1 MLKQGIGKQSNS
13 LISDVKDLWRKI
25 SKHRQLQLV
34 ALVTLM
40 FFTSLSEAF
49 SIGAVFPFLAALS
62 APDKLMN
69 QEQLTSIWRWLD
81 ITNSHQLLLVL
92 TIIFCVLTVLC
103 GLLRLILLG
112 YQARFSHAIGA
123 DMSEEI
129 YRRTLYQPYLVH
141 IDRNSSEVIA
151 GIFNKTNTVTYNII
165 IPTLTI
171 ISSSFFTIAILALIF
186 WTRPMIAV
194 VAFSTMS
201 ILYLGVIYFT
211 KQQLQKDGNLSN
223 INQALI
229 LKSLQE
235 GLGGIRDILINGAQ
249 EMYIKIYR
257 SVDRPMRR
265 AQANLQIMGASP
277 RYILEAVGAV
287 LIAIMAYFMA
297 SEDGGVYEAIPVL
310 GMFAL
315 AAQRLLP
322 MLQQSYQAWSSM
334 KGAHAAL
341 RDVIILLDQPIFDSL
356 EISPLSKIS
365 FVDSIAFNSVS
376 FRYQDHLDWA
386 LKDISFSIKKGDYL
400 GLMGKT
406 GSGKSTLADMLMGL
420 LHPAGGGM
428 LVDGLKITPENC
440 RSWQKHVAHVPQFI
454 YLADASIAENIA
466 FGVSRDQI
474 NFQKVKL
481 AAQNAQ
487 LSEVIN
493 SWPDSYNTIVGE
505 RGVRLSGGQR
515 QRIGIARALYK
526 EANVIILDEATSA
539 LDAHTEKLVM
549 DSIKK
554 ISVKITL
561 IIIAHRLSTL
571 EGCDRIIELR
581 NSAIIRS
588 GSYREMVLQNPFRS

>member
-1 MLKQGIGKQSNS
+1 MLKQGICKQSNS
-13 LISDVKDLWRKI
+13 LISDVRDLWRKI
-25 SKHRQLQLV
+25 SKHRQFQLI
-34 ALVTLM
+34 ALIVLM
-40 FFTSLSEAF
+40 LFTSLAEAF

-69 QEQLTSIWRWLD
+69 QEQLIPIWRWLG
-81 ITNSHQLLLVL
+81 ITDSHQLLLIL
-92 TIIFCVLTVLC
+92 TIIFIVLTILC

-112 YQARFSHAIGA
+112 YQTRFSHAMGA
-123 DMSEEI
+123 DMSEDI
-129 YRRTLYQPYLVH
+129 YRRTLYQSYLVH
-141 IDRNSSEVIA
+141 IDRNSSEVTA

-171 ISSSFFTIAILALIF
+171 VSSSFFFIAVLGLIF
-186 WTRPMIAV
+186 WTRPIIAV
-194 VAFSTMS
+194 VAFSTLS

-211 KQQLQKDGNLSN
+211 KQQLTKDGNLSN

-235 GLGGIRDILINGAQ
+235 GLGGIRDILIDGTQ
-249 EMYIKIYR
+249 EIYVNIFR
-257 SVDRPMRR
+257 SADKPMRR

-287 LIAIMAYFMA
+287 LIAIMAYFMV
-297 SEDGGVYEAIPVL
+297 SEDGGVNEVIPVL

-334 KGAHAAL
+334 KGAHASL
-341 RDVIILLDQPIFDSL
+341 KDVLVLLNQPIFGGSEL
-356 EISPLSKIS
+356 NSLSKIS
-365 FVDSIAFNSVS
+365 FVDSITFNFAS
-376 FRYQDHLDWA
+376 FRYQHHLDWA
-386 LKDISFSIKKGDYL
+386 LKDISFSIKKGDCL
-400 GLMGKT
+400 GLIGKT

-420 LHPAGGGM
+420 LHPERGLM
-428 LVDGLKITPENC
+428 QVDGLKITPENC
-440 RSWQKHVAHVPQFI
+440 RGWQKHVAHVPQVI

-466 FGVSRDQI
+466 FGVPRDQI

-487 LSEVIN
+487 LSEVID
-493 SWPDSYNTIVGE
+493 SWPESYNTIVGE

-526 EANVIILDEATSA
+526 EANIIILDEATSA

-549 DSIKK
+549 NSIKK
-554 ISVKITL
+554 ISAKITL
-561 IIIAHRLSTL
+561 LIIAHRLSTL

-581 NSAIIRS
+581 NGCIIRS
-588 GSYREMVLQNPFRS
+588 GSYQEIVLQNPL